1 MTYTYD
7 CVLKEKMSEIT
18 VKNEIVDLLKKV
30 NREGIDKLIDF
41 LDRTDFYE
49 APASTKF
56 HNNFK
61 GGLAEHSLN
70 VYKELK
76 ELTNNNWSD
85 ETLIIVGILHD
96 LCKVNTYKVEMRNKK
111 NQDTGVWYQEPYYTT
126 EDMMPLGH
134 GEKSVMLISEF
145 IKLTKEELYAIRWH
159 MGGFEPKE
167 NYNYISKAF
176 EKYPLAVYAHM
187 ADIKATYIDET
198 INR

>member
-1 MTYTYD
+1 
-7 CVLKEKMSEIT
+7 MSLDTVRAEILS
-18 VKNEIVDLLKKV
+18 LLKKV
-30 NREGIDKLIDF
+30 NRDGMDRLIDF
-41 LDRTDFYE
+41 LDKTDFYV

-56 HNNFK
+56 HNNFE

-76 ELTNNNWSD
+76 NLTNGEWSE
-85 ETLIIVGILHD
+85 ETLIIVGLLHD
-96 LCKVNTYKVEMRNKK
+96 ICKVNNYKVEMRNKK
-111 NQDTGVWYQEPYYTT
+111 NPDTGVWFQEPYFTT

-145 IKLTKEELYAIRWH
+145 IKLTKEELYSIRWH

-167 NYNYISKAF
+167 NYSYVSSAYY
-176 EKYPLAVYAHM
+176 KYPLAVYTHM

-198 INR
+198 DKK